1 MADGTSVVSDRW
13 GTSAGPRTLREM
25 SQYASRLRLP
35 AAAENRRNYSQVSP
49 CAGRL
54 PSGRGANADR
64 PFDEPT
70 TSTARR
76 VAAAT
81 WMMSSTTVASRA
93 YAVVPARRSRWS
105 RGGASRPS
113 SAPAAGS
120 ARHRADASRRDRAAR
135 SPDPQPA
142 SCRRSFRRGFRARA
156 APSTRHR
163 WCPRRTSSLFRAALV
178 AMSLQELAYQI
189 LAPPVQFPFEFALA
203 HLPGFTGR
211 EEGFGIREDSIGR
224 RAREI
229 DAADAGSRLLHV
241 GCTSLE
247 SCRHSHRR
255 SPFHATGT
263 GACRVGRR
271 PEKRADGALAGSCH
285 PSNAL
290 ERKCPRA

>member
-1 MADGTSVVSDRW
+1 MSCHPFRDHLLGYSRAWWRVSVRIN
-13 GTSAGPRTLREM
+13 A
-25 SQYASRLRLP
+25 P
-35 AAAENRRNYSQVSP
+35 AA
-49 CAGRL
+49 
-54 PSGRGANADR
+54 RGGLRTAATAAKCHRAPVDSHRVADQMPT

-120 ARHRADASRRDRAAR
+120 ARPRRA
-135 SPDPQPA
+135 QPRPTT
-142 SCRRSFRRGFRARA
+142 CIVPEVRRGFRARA

-163 WCPRRTSSLFRAALV
+163 WCPRPDQWAALV

-203 HLPGFTGR
+203 HAGR

-224 RAREI
+224 YRFVIRHRTRTPRECPEGSAPEGDRPTVFFIRGQKGPCEEEPHPPVREDTPLHTSATARAAR
-229 DAADAGSRLLHV
+229 
-241 GCTSLE
+241 
-247 SCRHSHRR
+247 
-255 SPFHATGT
+255 
-263 GACRVGRR
+263 
-271 PEKRADGALAGSCH
+271 
-285 PSNAL
+285 
-290 ERKCPRA
+290 